1 MRCVASVLHASP
13 LAAPRG
19 SDHPVEEM
27 KCVDVCTIDVHEGH
41 TMTTSKSPAVDRE
54 GKDSRI
60 NVRLAQSQA
69 TLIRRAA
76 EADNKS
82 LSEFVIGSAATA
94 AEQVL
99 ADRRWFTVDD
109 ATWRAFEELLERP
122 AVYKP
127 RLAELLA
134 EGDRFVD

>member
-1 MRCVASVLHASP
+1 
-13 LAAPRG
+13 
-19 SDHPVEEM
+19 
-27 KCVDVCTIDVHEGH
+27 
-41 TMTTSKSPAVDRE
+41 MTTSNSSAVDRE

-76 EADNKS
+76 EAENKS
-82 LSEFVIGSAATA
+82 LSEFVISSAATA
-94 AEQVL
+94 AEHVL

-109 ATWRAFEELLERP
+109 ATWRAFEDLLERP
-122 AVYKP
+122 AEYKP

-134 EGDRFVD
+134 MDNQFVD